1 MIWFSFVVALLA
13 GPGSPAPE
21 AAPFKEPDPQAQCTY
36 RTYNWSTVKKKA
48 VNHRTVK
55 KTRGELTAEERDPSD
70 PRCTVCREDQVTL
83 NLEGMPK
90 ITVCTHYADKV
101 KAALEETVAAG
112 FKIRTLIGYRVGRTR
127 GRIKDGLRQQF
138 SNHSYGTA
146 IDINA
151 RENGLYGKCRLK
163 ETPHTAADIKRC
175 KLRVGGAWDP
185 KRRPKS
191 SVVEGGPAHQA
202 FTRFW
207 KWGGARTDKV
217 KDFMHFSPTGE

>member
-1 MIWFSFVVALLA
+1 MIILSMLLTLLA
-13 GPGSPAPE
+13 SPG
-21 AAPFKEPDPQAQCTY
+21 FQEPDPTAQCTY

-48 VNHRTVK
+48 VNHKTVK
-55 KTRGELTAEERDPSD
+55 KTRGELTAEERDPED
-70 PRCTVCREDQVTL
+70 PRCTVCREDQTTL
-83 NLEGMPK
+83 ELEGVPK
-90 ITVCTHYADKV
+90 ITVCRHYADKV
-101 KAALEETVAAG
+101 KTALEETKAAG

-127 GRIKDGLRQQF
+127 GRIADGMRQQF

-151 RENGLYGKCRLK
+151 RENGLYGKCKLK
-163 ETPHTAADIKRC
+163 EAPKTAADIKRC

-185 KRRPKS
+185 TRRPKS
-191 SVVEGGPAHQA
+191 SVREGGPAHAA
-202 FTRFW
+202 FSRFW